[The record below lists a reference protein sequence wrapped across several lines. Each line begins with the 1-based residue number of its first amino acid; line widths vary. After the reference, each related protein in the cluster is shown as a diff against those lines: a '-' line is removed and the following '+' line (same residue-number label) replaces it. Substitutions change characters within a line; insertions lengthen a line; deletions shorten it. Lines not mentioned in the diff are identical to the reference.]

1 MPRQAADLEE
11 ALNKKGGL
19 TLSQLANYD
28 DIITDAL
35 VDRVRIPIAKYSLE
49 RWIANI
55 YLQVYFWSS
64 IRKLKANYHACR
76 GVQEELV
83 CKILQ
88 QHVIIE
94 KDPIKA
100 HTELLKL
107 PGIVKYCRSLKTDD
121 EKEHFERHLR
131 KYVNIYLPDCPF
143 EVDTT
148 NRYTVMTAEAC
159 IKARKTIKKGEAIK
173 YLSGIQV
180 EMTEREEK
188 ELSSRTDF
196 SIVLSSR
203 RKRPSLF
210 LGPARFANHDCDSN
224 ARLNTTGPH
233 GIHIVARK
241 DIEPGDEI
249 TVTYGDDYFGID
261 NCECLCSTC
270 EGLARNGWDP
280 RGPLLHEDSSDDEEE
295 DEEESKPVRP
305 KRILKSES
313 QSRSPSSLGKRKR
326 IGEEIVVGQNQNAEA
341 AERRAR
347 DGAKKHQ
354 RSDADDHGPTASRM
368 TAQQRQGRN
377 GESTQGSGR
386 RVSDTESLDELA
398 EARRNSRGRILPRA
412 QDSATPARSERSSE
426 RQEWSPASRDGSP
439 NTFLE
444 RIFNLLNSIGE
455 RKLQEEEELKS
466 STTTPKSSISP
477 APLAS
482 GGAQSDTT
490 AGVPA
495 GSNEKPS
502 ERMDA
507 ISNRSDS
514 PLSSAQSSPTFAR
527 ELSRSP
533 SIERL
538 SPQKRSSTRDRSK
551 LGVPTAKLHAIKKE
565 RSTSA
570 LRNVINAED
579 EDAGVFSISPSPA
592 PQQQSERSCDEPSKN
607 QPAESPES
615 TGSSSPSS
623 HNDNFS
629 ATSQTSSMTSLES
642 FAAGNIAFSICQMLT
657 TEDEEEGQQTSLD
670 TAEEINADDAM
681 EVDESTPI
689 ESRPARGRQHQRKS
703 VRKGAPAASTPPVQ
717 SIEKVE
723 RDESSEDEEK
733 RGETR
738 TPGDYTLCRA
748 LLSTPYHRWVECRN
762 CDEFFVQ
769 GDAYLTRIAC
779 PRCERHSKLYGYYWP
794 KTDKEGKFDK
804 EERVLDHRTIHRFI
818 DPDEERSEPKGRKTL
833 AEVVKERELSSRQ
846 ESEERDGFEKRLRN
860 SPRRSESRRKT
871 RMTM

>member
-1 MPRQAADLEE
+1 M
-11 ALNKKGGL
+11 
-19 TLSQLANYD
+19 
-28 DIITDAL
+28 
-35 VDRVRIPIAKYSLE
+35 
-49 RWIANI
+49 
-55 YLQVYFWSS
+55 
-64 IRKLKANYHACR
+64 
-76 GVQEELV
+76 

-88 QHVIIE
+88 QHAIIE

-100 HTELLKL
+100 HTELLRL

-148 NRYTVMTAEAC
+148 NRYTIMTAEAC
-159 IKARKTIKKGEAIK
+159 IQARKPIKKGEAIK

-270 EGLARNGWDP
+270 EALTRNGWDP

-295 DEEESKPVRP
+295 DEEESKPLRP
-305 KRILKSES
+305 KSTLKSES
-313 QSRSPSSLGKRKR
+313 QSRSPSTLGKRKR
-326 IGEEIVVGQNQNAEA
+326 IEEEIVVGQNRNAETT
-341 AERRAR
+341 ERSSR
-347 DGAKKHQ
+347 DRPKKQ
-354 RSDADDHGPTASRM
+354 RSDMEAHGTNDSR
-368 TAQQRQGRN
+368 TSCQKRQVGR
-377 GESTQGSGR
+377 GESILGSGR
-386 RVSDTESLDELA
+386 RMSDQESLDELA
-398 EARRNSRGRILPRA
+398 ESRRNSRGRILPRA
-412 QDSATPARSERSSE
+412 QESATPARSERSAE
-426 RQEWSPASRDGSP
+426 GLEWSPTSRDESP
-439 NTFLE
+439 NTFVE
-444 RIFNLLNSIGE
+444 RILNLLNSIGE
-455 RKLQEEEELKS
+455 RKLREEEELKS
-466 STTTPKSSISP
+466 RTATPKPSISP
-477 APLAS
+477 APHAS
-482 GGAQSDTT
+482 GGAQSEGK
-490 AGVPA
+490 AGASP
-495 GSNEKPS
+495 GSNEKTS
-502 ERMDA
+502 ECIDA
-507 ISNRSDS
+507 SSNRGKS
-514 PLSSAQSSPTFAR
+514 PLSSTQSSPPYAR
-527 ELSRSP
+527 TLSRSP
-533 SIERL
+533 SIETL
-538 SPQKRSSTRDRSK
+538 SPQKRSSSRDVSR
-551 LGVPTAKLHAIKKE
+551 LGVPSTKLHVIKKE
-565 RSTSA
+565 RSASA
-570 LRNVINAED
+570 LRNVVNAED
-579 EDAGVFSISPSPA
+579 EDTGVFSIASSPA
-592 PQQQSERSCDEPSKN
+592 PPTQSERVCDESPKN
-607 QPAESPES
+607 PPEEAPES

-657 TEDEEEGQQTSLD
+657 TDDEEEGQEATLIT
-670 TAEEINADDAM
+670 TAEVNAVDAM
-681 EVDESTPI
+681 EIDENTPT
-689 ESRPARGRQHQRKS
+689 ESRATRGRQHQRKS
-703 VRKGAPAASTPPVQ
+703 ARKEAPATTTPPVQ
-717 SIEKVE
+717 SIETAE
-723 RDESSEDEEK
+723 RDQSSEDEEK
-733 RGETR
+733 RGEAR
-738 TPGDYTLCRA
+738 TQGDYTLCRA

-818 DPDEERSEPKGRKTL
+818 DPEEERSEPKGRKTL

-846 ESEERDGFEKRLRN
+846 ESEESDGVEKRLRN
-860 SPRRSESRRKT
+860 SPRRSESRRKM

>member
-1 MPRQAADLEE
+1 M
-11 ALNKKGGL
+11 
-19 TLSQLANYD
+19 
-28 DIITDAL
+28 
-35 VDRVRIPIAKYSLE
+35 
-49 RWIANI
+49 
-55 YLQVYFWSS
+55 
-64 IRKLKANYHACR
+64 
-76 GVQEELV
+76 

-94 KDPIKA
+94 KDPIEA

-107 PGIVKYCRSLKTDD
+107 PGIVKYCRSLRTDD

-270 EGLARNGWDP
+270 ESLTRNGWDP
-280 RGPLLHEDSSDDEEE
+280 RGPVLQEDSSDDEEE
-295 DEEESKPVRP
+295 DEEESEPARPRRVLKP
-305 KRILKSES
+305 ES
-313 QSRSPSSLGKRKR
+313 QSRSLSSLGKRKR
-326 IGEEIVVGQNQNAEA
+326 IDEEIVVGQNQNADA

-347 DGAKKHQ
+347 DTEKRHQ
-354 RSDADDHGPTASRM
+354 RSDADEHGPNASQ
-368 TAQQRQGRN
+368 TTSQK
-377 GESTQGSGR
+377 R
-386 RVSDTESLDELA
+386 RVKDRESLDELA
-398 EARRNSRGRILPRA
+398 ESRRNSRGRILPRA
-412 QDSATPARSERSSE
+412 QDSATPSRSEPSPESE
-426 RQEWSPASRDGSP
+426 EWSPGSRDGSP

-455 RKLQEEEELKS
+455 RKLQEEEELKLRTS
-466 STTTPKSSISP
+466 TPKSSISP
-477 APLAS
+477 APQAS
-482 GGAQSDTT
+482 EGTQSESHAGATHGAPEKSPERIDSL
-490 AGVPA
+490 
-495 GSNEKPS
+495 SNHG
-502 ERMDA
+502 
-507 ISNRSDS
+507 DS
-514 PLSSAQSSPTFAR
+514 PLSSAKSSPSYAR
-527 ELSRSP
+527 EVSRSP

-538 SPQKRSSTRDRSK
+538 SPQKRSSSRDRSR
-551 LGVPTAKLHAIKKE
+551 LGVPTAKLHAIRKE
-565 RSTSA
+565 RSASA

-579 EDAGVFSISPSPA
+579 DDTGIFSISPSPA
-592 PQQQSERSCDEPSKN
+592 PPTQSEQSCDNPPKDQTED
-607 QPAESPES
+607 APES

-657 TEDEEEGQQTSLD
+657 TEDEEEEGQQTSLD
-670 TAEEINADDAM
+670 TTEEVNAEDAM
-681 EVDESTPI
+681 EIDELTPT
-689 ESRPARGRQHQRKS
+689 ESRSARGRQHQRKS
-703 VRKGAPAASTPPVQ
+703 ARKEAAAAASTPPVQ
-717 SIEKVE
+717 SIENVE
-723 RDESSEDEEK
+723 REENSEDEEK
-733 RGETR
+733 RGEAR

-748 LLSTPYHRWVECRN
+748 LLATPYHRWIECRN

-794 KTDKEGKFDK
+794 KTDKEGKFDR

-818 DPDEERSEPKGRKTL
+818 DPEEERSEPKGRKTL

-846 ESEERDGFEKRLRN
+846 ESEEGDGVEKRLRN
-860 SPRRSESRRKT
+860 SPRRSESRRKV